1 MYFRDCL
8 FTPIKLLGIIV
19 FAIIVYFLVNF
30 DYHLGVSYCNYV
42 NIPKNFSLTFMSPGF
57 AIEICI
63 ILFVFE
69 IAILAFIINKLK
81 LLLQKNN

>member
-8 FTPIKLLGIIV
+8 FTSIKLLGIIV

-42 NIPKNFSLTFMSPGF
+42 NISKDFSLTFMSPGF

>member
-57 AIEICI
+57 AIEIYI
-63 ILFVFE
+63 IPLVFE
-69 IAILAFIINKLK
+69 LAILAFIINKLK

>member
-1 MYFRDCL
+1 MHFRDCL
-8 FTPIKLLGIIV
+8 FAFIKLLGIIV
-19 FAIIVYFLVNF
+19 FAIIVYYLVSF

-42 NIPKNFSLTFMSPGF
+42 NIPKDFSLTVMSLGF

-63 ILFVFE
+63 IIFVFE
-69 IAILAFIINKLK
+69 ISILGFIINKLK

>member
-1 MYFRDCL
+1 MHFRVCF
-8 FTPIKLLGIIV
+8 FTFIKLLGIIV
-19 FAIIVYFLVNF
+19 FAIIVYYLVNF

-42 NIPKNFSLTFMSPGF
+42 NIPKDFSLTVMSPGF

-69 IAILAFIINKLK
+69 IAILGFIINKLK

>member
-1 MYFRDCL
+1 MHFRDCL
-8 FTPIKLLGIIV
+8 FTFIKLLGIIV
-19 FAIIVYFLVNF
+19 FAIIVYYLVNF
-30 DYHLGVSYCNYV
+30 DYHLGVSYCNYI
-42 NIPKNFSLTFMSPGF
+42 NIPKDFSLTVMSPGF

-69 IAILAFIINKLK
+69 ITILGFIINTLK

>member
-1 MYFRDCL
+1 MCFRDCL
-8 FTPIKLLGIIV
+8 FTPIKLFGIIV
-19 FAIIVYFLVNF
+19 FAIIVCFLVNF
-30 DYHLGVSYCNYV
+30 DYHLGVSY

>member
-1 MYFRDCL
+1 MHFRDCL
-8 FTPIKLLGIIV
+8 FTFIKLLGIIV
-19 FAIIVYFLVNF
+19 FAIIVYYLVNF

-69 IAILAFIINKLK
+69 IAILGFIINKLK